1 MAELRVVGREGARTA
16 DDAALVARIRAR
28 DVRAFEAFYKANHV
42 RLSRFLANLLRRP
55 HLVDEVLGDTMMA
68 VWNGIDGFRG
78 GSLLTTW
85 MFGIAYRQAM
95 SALRKLDEPIDAARP
110 DEQGAGDTLEPEEVA
125 GRESAARALGAAVG
139 RLSAAH
145 RAVVTLT
152 YQQELGYREIA
163 EILDCPV
170 DTVKT
175 RMFHARRQLRAR
187 LTGDLADW
195 L

>member
-1 MAELRVVGREGARTA
+1 MANLRVVQPEDGRIMDE
-16 DDAALVARIRAR
+16 AALVARIRAR
-28 DVRAFEAFYKANHV
+28 DIRAFETFYKANHA

-55 HLVDEVLGDTMMA
+55 HLVDEVLGDTMMV
-68 VWNGIDGFRG
+68 VWNRIEDFRG
-78 GSLLTTW
+78 NSRLSTW
-85 MFGIAYRQAM
+85 MFGIGYRKAM
-95 SALRKLDEPIDAARP
+95 NALRKLDEPVDDAETGEETASDAP
-110 DEQGAGDTLEPEEVA
+110 GPEQIVGRDT
-125 GRESAARALGAAVG
+125 AARALSAALG
-139 RLSAAH
+139 GLSASH

-187 LTGDLADW
+187 LAGDAADW

>member
-28 DVRAFEAFYKANHV
+28 DVRAFETFYKANHA

-95 SALRKLDEPIDAARP
+95 SALRKLDEPIDDARP
-110 DEQGAGDTLEPEEVA
+110 GEEGATDAPEPEQVA

-139 RLSAAH
+139 GLSAAH